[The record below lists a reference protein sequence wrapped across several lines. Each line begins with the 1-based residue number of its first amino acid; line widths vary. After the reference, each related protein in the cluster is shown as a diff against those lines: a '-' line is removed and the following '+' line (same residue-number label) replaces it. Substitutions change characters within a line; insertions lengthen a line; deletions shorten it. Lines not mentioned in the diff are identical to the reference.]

1 MGTRA
6 PAAPLSSLAA
16 ATRAAPADSSEES
29 AGISGEGGEGSS
41 SESGDDTAS
50 QVDLQFLQS
59 VNCASCSKP
68 LLSRAQRRGGRSGVD
83 PGDYLVCDGCRR
95 CFHERCCERS
105 GVATG
110 ASRDGSWFHDEGCK
124 RAAAAL
130 QQQASKGAAAL
141 PGGRAWQLV
150 PLRRGLGGRD
160 GVGAKKQ
167 QLHALLEVL
176 APEYGPGV
184 ADQLLDG
191 TGYALLLTSG
201 TQPITAATLDV
212 YGTDLAAVDLFTTK
226 FELRAQGHG
235 TALLHAA
242 EQFLGSKARVR
253 RLLAVAAADEPD
265 ALGVMTD
272 KFGFS
277 RLNGRQ
283 ARALASE
290 FPALQFYERSVL
302 LSKDLSSAARAAR
315 LKAATA
321 KAGAAQPAAGGG
333 TLEGG
338 DPAGEGEGGALAAA
352 GSNASVEKRR

>member
-1 MGTRA
+1 
-6 PAAPLSSLAA
+6 
-16 ATRAAPADSSEES
+16 
-29 AGISGEGGEGSS
+29 
-41 SESGDDTAS
+41 
-50 QVDLQFLQS
+50 
-59 VNCASCSKP
+59 
-68 LLSRAQRRGGRSGVD
+68 
-83 PGDYLVCDGCRR
+83 
-95 CFHERCCERS
+95 
-105 GVATG
+105 
-110 ASRDGSWFHDEGCK
+110 
-124 RAAAAL
+124 
-130 QQQASKGAAAL
+130 
-141 PGGRAWQLV
+141 
-150 PLRRGLGGRD
+150 
-160 GVGAKKQ
+160 
-167 QLHALLEVL
+167 
-176 APEYGPGV
+176 
-184 ADQLLDG
+184 
-191 TGYALLLTSG
+191 
-201 TQPITAATLDV
+201 
-212 YGTDLAAVDLFTTK
+212 VDLFTTK

-290 FPALQFYERSVL
+290 FPALQVGYTSGRRRARDGRGRWGRWGRGCTQPEVRSLVSACAVHAPRCHTLTRLHPLRGSCAVPQFYERSVL